1 MISQIN
7 GKIISKTLTDITLMT
22 SGGVGYKI
30 FVSPAKVDHYEVNSD
45 VQILTHLIVR
55 EDKQDLYG
63 FETED
68 ERNLF
73 VLSLSVS
80 GIGPK
85 SALHLLTLGSP
96 NEIKNAIASGDAD
109 YISKVNG
116 VGKKTAERLILEL
129 KNKIDFI
136 SSESLGNNMNK
147 GSIGEVIDAL
157 VSMGYKEMQARE
169 VVKGLD
175 SSKTSEELLRDA
187 LKQVR

>member
-7 GKIISKTLTDITLMT
+7 GKILNKSLTSVTVMT
-22 SGGVGYKI
+22 QGGVGYQI
-30 FVSPAKVDHYEVNSD
+30 FISPTRIDHYEIGKEVE
-45 VQILTHLIVR
+45 VLTHLIVR

-63 FETED
+63 FEIE
-68 ERNLF
+68 EEKEMFILA
-73 VLSLSVS
+73 LSVS

-85 SALHLLTLGSP
+85 SALQLLSLG
-96 NEIKNAIASGDAD
+96 NVGEIKNAIVSEDVT
-109 YISKVNG
+109 YISKING

-136 SSESLGNNMNK
+136 ATGSTSQSLQG

-157 VSMGYKEMQARE
+157 VSMGYKQQQARDA
-169 VVKGLD
+169 VKDLD
-175 SSKTSEELLRDA
+175 KDKTSEELLKDA